1 MHQFRAAQPAL
12 LYLSPACILSVT
24 FTALLRGEL
33 KAFWQFNDE
42 DEEDK
47 KAREEKERIAQE
59 KEEHEKAAAK
69 QSELK
74 ATTEVVAPVA
84 IASSVESTSYQSE
97 LKQRLQQ
104 Q

>member
-59 KEEHEKAAAK
+59 KAAAK